1 MNTPTSTSTSASTP
15 AGVAAI
21 RPAAVAGLFYSAE
34 AAALAR
40 EVGEFLQQSHE
51 TLPTPGFPKALIVPH
66 AGYIYSGAVA
76 AQAYDQLR
84 AARGVVSRVVLLG
97 PCHRVAVTGL
107 ALPGVGAFASPL
119 GRVPIDLDAIES
131 IRGLSQVVEFPPTH
145 VQEHS
150 LEVQLPFLQQVLG
163 AFSLVPLVVGRA
175 SAEQVAEVLE
185 RLWGGPET
193 IIIIS
198 TDLSH
203 YHAYD
208 EARAIDAA
216 TVQSILQGDVALSH
230 EQACGATPLAG
241 MLLAAKRHGLQPQL
255 LDCRNSGD
263 SAGGRNRVVGYA
275 SFALAEGGSAYAG
288 REGETLLSLARASIG
303 AALKL
308 NEAPQIP
315 DEAWLRECRATF
327 VTITLDGNLRGCIGR
342 LEAGRALGLD
352 VVDNARSAAFSDP
365 RFKPLSADELRRCVV
380 EVSLLS
386 TPKRLEFADH
396 ADLVRQ
402 LVPGNDGLI
411 LECDGRRGTFLPQ
424 VWKSIPTPEQ
434 FLAQLKLKAGLPA
447 DTRTERCRIL
457 RYRAV
462 KWSEADR
469 GGQGPQ

>member
-1 MNTPTSTSTSASTP
+1 MNPTAPNQASP
-15 AGVAAI
+15 AAV
-21 RPAAVAGLFYSAE
+21 RPAAVAGLFYPAD
-34 AAALAR
+34 AAKLAR
-40 EVGEFLQQSHE
+40 EVGEFLEQSPE

-66 AGYIYSGAVA
+66 AGFIYSGAVA
-76 AQAYDQLR
+76 AQAYDRLR
-84 AARGVVSRVVLLG
+84 PARGVVSRVVLLG

-119 GRVPIDLDAIES
+119 GRVALDREAIDAIRS
-131 IRGLSQVVEFPPTH
+131 LPQVVEFAATH
-145 VQEHS
+145 AQEHS

-163 AFSLVPLVVGRA
+163 AFRLVPLVVGSA

-193 IIIIS
+193 LIVIS

-203 YHAYD
+203 FHTYD

-216 TVQSILQGDVALSH
+216 TVEAILKNSTGLSH

-241 MLLAAKRHGLQPQL
+241 MLLAAKRHGLRPRL

-263 SAGGRNRVVGYA
+263 TAGGRNRVVGYA
-275 SFALAEGGSAYAG
+275 SFSFSTEASNYQSQQ
-288 REGETLLSLARASIG
+288 GETLLSLARASIG

-308 NEAPQIP
+308 NDAPKIP
-315 DEAWLRECRATF
+315 DGSWLRECRATF

-342 LEAGRALGLD
+342 LEAGRALGAD
-352 VVDNARSAAFSDP
+352 VVDNARAAAFSDP
-365 RFKPLSADELRRCVV
+365 RFKPLSADEFRRCVV

-402 LVPGNDGLI
+402 LEPGNDGLI

-424 VWKSIPTPEQ
+424 VWKSIPGPEQ

-447 DTRTERCRIL
+447 DTRTERCRML

-469 GGQGPQ
+469 NEQAAQ